1 MEDDYL
7 ERDERRR
14 QPPWYLLTGLL
25 LGLGLGL
32 LISLVISPVTYKDTA
47 PAALTEEYKADYR
60 LSIARAYLANLD
72 IERASQRIAL
82 LQDAAPQESLE
93 AQAQQA
99 LSAGDEQA
107 ARDLASLASALRT
120 YNVVKVI
127 PPDPTPPV
135 NSAPGT
141 APGATVT
148 PEADASPSPAAE
160 GPFVIV
166 DRQPVCDAAQTPG
179 LLQIEVRDSS
189 GTPVP
194 GIQVN
199 VAWDGGL
206 DTFFT
211 GLKPVVSAGY
221 ADFQMTPGVTY
232 SLRVGA
238 GGETLNGLRAPEC
251 TDSNGNIFSGGLYLV
266 FGKGT
271 TPSSFR
277 PATPVSFRPTTSRG

>member
-60 LSIARAYLANLD
+60 LSIARVYQANLD

-82 LQDAAPQESLE
+82 LQDAAPVESLA
-93 AQAQQA
+93 AQAQQV
-99 LSAGDEQA
+99 LSAGKEQA
-107 ARDLASLASALRT
+107 ARALASLASALST
-120 YNVVKVI
+120 FNPLKVEA
-127 PPDPTPPV
+127 PEPTLPL
-135 NSAPGT
+135 NSSSGAAASVTAAPEV
-141 APGATVT
+141 A
-148 PEADASPSPAAE
+148 ASPSPAAE

-166 DRQPVCDAAQTPG
+166 DRQQVCDAAQTPG

-194 GIQVN
+194 GIQIN

-211 GLKPVVSAGY
+211 GLKPAISAGY
-221 ADFQMTPGVTY
+221 ADFQMTPGVSY
-232 SLRVGA
+232 SLRVGD
-238 GGETLNGLRAPEC
+238 GGETLNGLSTPDC
-251 TDSNGNIFSGGLYLV
+251 TDSGGNVFAGGLYLV
-266 FGKGT
+266 FQ
-271 TPSSFR
+271 R
-277 PATPVSFRPTTSRG
+277 

>member
-7 ERDERRR
+7 ERDERPR
-14 QPPWYLLTGLL
+14 QPPWFLLTGLI

-47 PAALTEEYKADYR
+47 PAALSEEYKANSR
-60 LSIARAYLANLD
+60 LLIAQAYQANLD
-72 IERASQRIAL
+72 IVRASQRIAL
-82 LQDAAPQESLE
+82 LQDAAPQDRLA

-107 ARDLASLASALRT
+107 ARDLASLASALSDLSAVT
-120 YNVVKVI
+120 
-127 PPDPTPPV
+127 PEPTLIA
-135 NSAPGT
+135 NSTPGT
-141 APGATVT
+141 APGTTVT
-148 PEADASPSPAAE
+148 AETAASPSPPTD

-166 DRQPVCDAAQTPG
+166 DRQQVCDAAQPPG
-179 LLQIEVRDSS
+179 LLQVEVRDNS

-194 GIQVN
+194 GIQIN

-211 GLKPVVSAGY
+211 GLKPAVSAGY

-232 SLRVGA
+232 SLRVGN
-238 GGETLNGLRAPEC
+238 GGETLNGLSTPEC
-251 TDSNGNIFSGGLYLV
+251 TDGGGNSFSGGLYLV
-266 FGKGT
+266 FGK
-271 TPSSFR
+271 
-277 PATPVSFRPTTSRG
+277 

>member
-7 ERDERRR
+7 ERDERPR

-25 LGLGLGL
+25 LGVGLGL

-60 LSIARAYLANLD
+60 LSIARAYQANLD

-107 ARDLASLASALRT
+107 ARDLASLASALSDLRA
-120 YNVVKVI
+120 I
-127 PPDPTPPV
+127 TPKSTPV
-135 NSAPGT
+135 ASSTQGAAST
-141 APGATVT
+141 APAAVT
-148 PEADASPSPAAE
+148 SPSPAAE

-166 DRQPVCDAAQTPG
+166 DRQPVCEAAQTSG

-194 GIQVN
+194 GIQIN

-211 GLKPVVSAGY
+211 GLKPAVSAGY
-221 ADFQMTPGVTY
+221 ADFQMTHGVSY
-232 SLRVGA
+232 SLRVGD
-238 GGETLNGLRAPEC
+238 GGETLNGLSAPEC
-251 TDSNGNIFSGGLYLV
+251 TDSNGNTFSGGLYLV
-266 FGKGT
+266 FGK
-271 TPSSFR
+271 
-277 PATPVSFRPTTSRG
+277 

>member
-47 PAALTEEYKADYR
+47 PAALAEEYKADYR
-60 LSIARAYLANLD
+60 LSIARVYQANLD

-82 LQDAAPQESLE
+82 LQDAAPVESLA

-99 LSAGDEQA
+99 LSAGNEQA
-107 ARDLASLASALRT
+107 ARALASLASALSDLSA
-120 YNVVKVI
+120 K
-127 PPDPTPPV
+127 PPASTPAA
-135 NSAPGT
+135 SSTPGT

-148 PEADASPSPAAE
+148 PEAAASPSPPTD

-166 DRQPVCDAAQTPG
+166 DRQQVCDAAQTPG
-179 LLQIEVRDSS
+179 LLQIEVRDSN

-194 GIQVN
+194 GIQIN

-211 GLKPVVSAGY
+211 GLKPAISAGY
-221 ADFQMTPGVTY
+221 ADFQMTPGVSY
-232 SLRVGA
+232 SLRVGD
-238 GGETLNGLRAPEC
+238 GGATLNGLSAPEC
-251 TDSNGNIFSGGLYLV
+251 VDSNGNTFSGGLYLV
-266 FGKGT
+266 FGK
-271 TPSSFR
+271 
-277 PATPVSFRPTTSRG
+277 